1 VPRTPEKPKIILVK
15 TAEADLA
22 LVMKIKAN
30 DTIWGIANRFESP
43 PSDRFIREIIEL
55 NQVDPYQLRIGQDLL
70 VPLNEDVFQLVEVE

>member
-1 VPRTPEKPKIILVK
+1 
-15 TAEADLA
+15 
-22 LVMKIKAN
+22 MKIKAN
-30 DTIWGIANRFESP
+30 DTIWGIANRFES